1 MNTEILAQIFT
12 NYRQTKREHSA
23 YCRALWACKLTVYDG
38 KVFVPASYL
47 RDLKLS
53 DYRK

>member
-1 MNTEILAQIFT
+1 MKTEILAQIFT
-12 NYRQTKREHSA
+12 GYRQTKREHAA
-23 YCRALWACKLTVYDG
+23 YYRAAWACKLTVIDG
-38 KVFVPASYL
+38 KLFVPCSYL

>member
-1 MNTEILAQIFT
+1 MKTEILAQIFT
-12 NYRQTKREHSA
+12 NYRQTKREHCA
-23 YCRALWACKLTVYDG
+23 QFRAAWAGKITIIEG